1 MNVPREQATP
11 TQHIVR
17 EMAAAALRVARR
29 PLQRSLL
36 GVPALAIGLAG
47 RLQCTA
53 FLSTKSEDQ
62 SFRFVVCGAGTGGLA
77 VASTL
82 ADKFGEGNVAVIE
95 PADVR
100 QEFSLPHN
108 KHLFNYI
115 FESLLF

>member
-1 MNVPREQATP
+1 
-11 TQHIVR
+11 
-17 EMAAAALRVARR
+17 MAAAALRVARR

-100 QEFSLPHN
+100 QIKSSCCLITNTFLITYLNPYY
-108 KHLFNYI
+108 FDPY
-115 FESLLF
+115 